1 MAHLLQPRWT
11 KRNPQT
17 GEKETRRT
25 RRWYGVWRD
34 SQGTRH
40 RVPLSE
46 NKQAAAAMLVRAMRE
61 KEQELAG
68 LRVPAKR
75 QHTLEG
81 SLAEWQ
87 ESLRRTRARP
97 ATCG

>member
-17 GEKETRRT
+17 GEKETRHT

-34 SQGTRH
+34 SKGTRH

-68 LRVPAKR
+68 LRVPARR

-87 ESLRRTRARP
+87 ESVRAKGARP